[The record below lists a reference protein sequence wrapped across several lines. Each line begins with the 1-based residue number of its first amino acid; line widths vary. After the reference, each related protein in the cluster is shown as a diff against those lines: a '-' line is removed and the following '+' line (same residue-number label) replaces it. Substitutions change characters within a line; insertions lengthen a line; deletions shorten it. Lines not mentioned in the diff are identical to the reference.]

1 MNEYHDRRGFL
12 KKSALATLAG
22 IVGTKVAFAD
32 KIPAHVTPLPL
43 LDDPMEGKDPGM
55 TVLSNRPWN
64 VEAPAHLLDDPV
76 TPTDRM
82 FIRNNGLIP
91 EETIDPAKWTLTI
104 NGESVNESRIYTI
117 EDLKTRFKTHTYQ
130 LVLEC
135 GGNGRSGYYP
145 PASGNQWTTGGI
157 HCAEWTGVRLKDVL
171 ADVGLKGDAVYI
183 GYYGKD
189 RSEEHT
195 SELQSLMRISYAVF

>member
-1 MNEYHDRRGFL
+1 
-12 KKSALATLAG
+12 
-22 IVGTKVAFAD
+22 
-32 KIPAHVTPLPL
+32 
-43 LDDPMEGKDPGM
+43 MEGKDTGM

-135 GGNGRSGYYP
+135 GGN
-145 PASGNQWTTGGI
+145 
-157 HCAEWTGVRLKDVL
+157 
-171 ADVGLKGDAVYI
+171 
-183 GYYGKD
+183 

-195 SELQSLMRISYAVF
+195 SELQSLMRISYAVFCLKKKTITNQTHLHTIKIQINRKVNGH